1 MIPAAGSILFEAA
14 LRALFAACALW
25 AGLRLLHV
33 RNVRAQKA
41 AWSVIL
47 LAGLAMPLPM
57 LSHWFPAWAEVWLPA
72 PSWSRVLPRA
82 QAPVNVVQSAAAP
95 VQESASA
102 PQSNP
107 VAADSDVLPD
117 VSVSEFDALPHA
129 AAERK
134 PISPLPSASS
144 REAAPQQASRA
155 PLDLLT
161 VAWLVYL
168 AVAAAFLLRWLIGLS
183 SSIRLWLQAKPV
195 EAARECGMQGALAT
209 RSSNRISSPVN
220 IGSEIILP
228 ADYSEWETEK
238 LRAVLAHERSHIRQR
253 DFYLQLLAGL
263 YTAFTWFSPLG
274 WWLKHKLSELSEAIS
289 DRAGLEESAS
299 RSAYAQLLLEFAAL
313 PRPTLTGV
321 AMAHSSNLSHRIE
334 RLLNESSS
342 KQAFSGSRRAL
353 VAALIVPAVL
363 VAAAAL
369 VRVQAAPL
377 PQPASAQSP
386 ASQQP
391 ADQSPA
397 QAQAQSPYTGQS
409 NATQVADQSSD
420 QAPAAPQPP
429 SMPSP
434 SEAQAPVVVPVP
446 PLPPST
452 LADPAQGPMP
462 PLPVIPP
469 IPPIDVEVHIPPMPP
484 LMPFMQGYGGH
495 ASCFENGDSYA
506 IVGDPGTET
515 RFCGNSGGDNEA
527 EVEKARRIA
536 HGHFLLFRHEVK
548 YYVVDDPA
556 TVSQIEAM
564 DKALQ
569 EQGEKMRAF
578 GKQMRDLGQQQ
589 RDAARKARE
598 AARNI
603 PTPDL
608 SKEMA
613 DLNAAVAT
621 LQAHLG
627 ATVTHEQLAEIQRA
641 IGELQRRLIGA
652 QVKVDLDLNFNGV
665 MGQFGEEQ
673 GKFGEEMGKLGSQM
687 GQTAHENH
695 EKLRSIIDESL
706 KNGKARPVQ

>member
-1 MIPAAGSILFEAA
+1 MIPAAASILLEAA
-14 LRALFAACALW
+14 LRALFAACVLW
-25 AGLRLLHV
+25 AGLRLLRV

-41 AWSVIL
+41 AWSVMLI
-47 LAGLAMPLPM
+47 AGLAMPLPM

-72 PSWSRVLPRA
+72 PSWFRVLPQA
-82 QAPVNVVQSAAAP
+82 QAPVNAVQTVASP
-95 VQESASA
+95 VQEHASA
-102 PQSNP
+102 PQPNP
-107 VAADSDVLPD
+107 VAADSDSAPD
-117 VSVSEFDALPHA
+117 ARVSEFDALPHA
-129 AAERK
+129 AAE
-134 PISPLPSASS
+134 ISPLPSAAS

-155 PLDLLT
+155 PLDVLT

-168 AVAAAFLLRWLIGLS
+168 AVAAALLLRWLIGLS

-195 EAARECGMQGALAT
+195 EAATECGMQPALAT

-220 IGSEIILP
+220 IGSGIILP
-228 ADYSEWETEK
+228 ADYSEWGTEK

-334 RLLNESSS
+334 RLLNESSF

-377 PQPASAQSP
+377 PQPAAAQSP
-386 ASQQP
+386 APQQP

-397 QAQAQSPYTGQS
+397 APDAQSPYTGQS
-409 NATQVADQSSD
+409 NATQVANQSSD
-420 QAPAAPQPP
+420 QAPAAPQPASVP
-429 SMPSP
+429 APASSAAPA
-434 SEAQAPVVVPVP
+434 SEAAPAQP
-446 PLPPST
+446 PAPPT
-452 LADPAQGPMP
+452 MAFPAQGE
-462 PLPVIPP
+462 LPAIPP
-469 IPPIDVEVHIPPMPP
+469 IPPVHVEVHVPPIPAMARNYAYAYDYDYEGP
-484 LMPFMQGYGGH
+484 GSGH
-495 ASCFENGDSYA
+495 ERDAYA
-506 IVGDPGTET
+506 IVGDPGNKP
-515 RFCGNSGGDNEA
+515 RFSGAWDVDRSA
-527 EVEKARRIA
+527 EIEKARKIA
-536 HGHFLLFRHEVK
+536 HGHFLLFRHDGK
-548 YYVVDDPA
+548 SYVVDDPA

-569 EQGEKMRAF
+569 DQGTQMRAL
-578 GKQMRDLGQQQ
+578 GEQMRDAGRQA
-589 RDAARKARE
+589 REAGRKARE
-598 AARNI
+598 AARTI

-613 DLNAAVAT
+613 DLNAAVAS
-621 LQAHLG
+621 LQAHQG
-627 ATVTHEQLAEIQRA
+627 ATITHEQLAEIQRA
-641 IGELQRRLIGA
+641 ISELQRRLIGA
-652 QVKVDLDLNFNGV
+652 QVKVDLDLNGV
-665 MGQFGEEQ
+665 MGQFGQEQ
-673 GKFGEEMGKLGSQM
+673 GKFGEEMGKLGAQM

-706 KNGKARPVQ
+706 KNGKARPVE